1 MKLLKVSLI
10 AVITLSLCSFAYYS
24 MDDGRDQLY
33 KDFLS
38 EFAAI
43 QLPKKIVFK
52 APQFKNDLKPQQ
64 NKKAEQPKSKVLT
77 YDYESFIPGL
87 GRGRMSRM
95 GPSTYEAEVL
105 LTANET
111 FNAVIYSE
119 SRAFDRDAKSFI
131 LATYDDK
138 GKQIDLRYLGYASPK
153 NTIEMMATSKLE
165 LTIKEIQKEENTGK
179 KREAKKMF
187 ITPKGDILV
196 HGEEDIKIKSKQLKM
211 PIQKRI

>member
-52 APQFKNDLKPQQ
+52 APQFKPQQ
-64 NKKAEQPKSKVLT
+64 NKKAEKTKSKVLT

-138 GKQIDLRYLGYASPK
+138 GKQIDRRYLGYASSR
-153 NTIEMMATSKLE
+153 NTVEMMATPKLE
-165 LTIKEIQKEENTGK
+165 LTIKEVQQKENEGK

-187 ITPKGDILV
+187 ITPKGNILV
-196 HGEEDIKIKSKQLKM
+196 HGEEDTKIKSKQLKM